1 MEKRAIIN
9 ALLESDILANMLKLS
24 SRMTV
29 RGAQQV
35 GKSRG
40 IKYPNQEVVGI
51 AFSTLVVM
59 DSSDGPPDY
68 LINMRRNSAGPIG
81 K

>member
-1 MEKRAIIN
+1 MEKRAIIK
-9 ALLESDILANMLKLS
+9 ALLKKGFSVDMLKLS

-29 RGAQQV
+29 PRGPTV

-40 IKYPNQEVVGI
+40 IMYPNQEVVGI